1 MKFFS
6 LSKTVIAAVL
16 LAGSVAPLGA
26 VETAAASP
34 SPAVSK
40 SQTNAPAMRQLAESD
55 LLELLTATL
64 QKDYVKDMGELELR
78 FTRPWTARSVPDEP
92 LTIEVLDLPNQG
104 VTPNFI
110 LRFELRTSEKSLG
123 TFQISLQARVWR
135 EIWIAR
141 SALKRGELI
150 ADADLDRQR
159 RDVLILRESLA
170 DFSAGD
176 TTLEMA
182 EPLQAGSALLARSVK
197 VRPVIHRGQATDALI
212 QDGALSITMKVEALE
227 DGIPGQIIRARNPQ
241 TRRDLRGKVID
252 EQTILLAL

>member
-159 RDVLILRESLA
+159 RDVLTLRESLA